1 MCAGPRAAEGRIMT
15 TPNDADRPEDEAY
28 PEEVEVVRTGDR
40 EVLLVGTAHISAESV
55 HLVRTVIE
63 RERPDCVCVE
73 LDERRY
79 TALSEKNRWE
89 GLDLREVIKHRQ
101 LATLLLNFL
110 LSSYQ
115 RRLGGKLGV
124 MPGSEL
130 LEATRVADALQIPVR
145 LCDRDVRITLRRAWA
160 ALSFVEKSKLL
171 ATALAASV
179 QEQELSEEE
188 LRRIRQ
194 RDVLTELMT
203 ELGRVMPALKRVLID
218 ERDAYLA
225 HEILEAPGRKIVAV
239 VGAGH
244 VSGMRESLLRGA
256 KVDMAEVT
264 RLPDTPLIWRLI
276 GWGIPAAIVASI
288 VAIGF
293 KQGASAA
300 GHNALY
306 WVLANSIPTSLA
318 SALAFAHP
326 ITVMAAF
333 VAAPFTSL
341 SPLIGAGHV
350 TAFVQAYVY
359 PPRVHEFNSVTD
371 DIAVLSNWWRSRLLR
386 VLLVFILSSFGGLI
400 GVWIG
405 SVRILS
411 NLF

>member
-1 MCAGPRAAEGRIMT
+1 MT
-15 TPNDADRPEDEAY
+15 IPNDAVSPTEPAPY
-28 PEEVEVVRTGDR
+28 PDDVEIVRLDGR
-40 EVLLVGTAHISAESV
+40 EIFLVGTAHISAESV
-55 HLVRTVIE
+55 QLVHEVIE

-79 TALSEKNRWE
+79 QALSEKHRWE

-115 RRLGGKLGV
+115 KRLGGKLGV

-130 LEATRVADALQIPVR
+130 LEATRVAEQLGIPMR
-145 LCDRDVRITLRRAWA
+145 LCDRDVRITLRRAWS
-160 ALSFVEKSKLL
+160 ALSLWDKSKLL

-179 QEQELSEEE
+179 GEQELSEDE

-194 RDVLTELMT
+194 KDVLSELMS

-218 ERDAYLA
+218 ERDGYLA
-225 HEILEAPGRKIVAV
+225 QKIREAPGQKIVAV

-244 VSGMRESLLRGA
+244 VAGMREALTRGD
-256 KVDMAEVT
+256 VIDMDDVM
-264 RLPDTPLIWRLI
+264 RIPPTPLIWRVL
-276 GWGIPAAIVASI
+276 GWAIPAAIVASI

-293 KQGASAA
+293 TQGPAAA
-300 GHNALY
+300 GDNALY
-306 WVLANSIPTSLA
+306 WVLANSIPCAIA

-326 ITVMAAF
+326 LTVLAAL

-350 TAFVQAYVY
+350 TAFVQAYVL
-359 PPRVHEFNSVTD
+359 PPRVHEFGSVSE
-371 DIAVLSNWWRSRLLR
+371 DIGTARNWWRSRLLR
-386 VLLVFILSSFGGLI
+386 VLLVFILSSVGGLI

-405 SVRILS
+405 SVRVFS
-411 NLF
+411 SLF

>member
-1 MCAGPRAAEGRIMT
+1 MT
-15 TPNDADRPEDEAY
+15 TPNDAQSQPEVDPYAEDIETVRLPDRD
-28 PEEVEVVRTGDR
+28 
-40 EVLLVGTAHISAESV
+40 VLLVGTAHISAESV
-55 HLVRTVIE
+55 QLVHAVIE

-79 TALSEKNRWE
+79 QALSEKNRWE

-124 MPGSEL
+124 TPGSEL
-130 LEATRVADALQIPVR
+130 LEATRVADKLGIPVR

-160 ALSFVEKSKLL
+160 ALSFMDKNKLL
-171 ATALAASV
+171 ATALAASM
-179 QEQELSEEE
+179 QEQTLSEEE

-194 RDVLTELMT
+194 KDVLSELMN

-218 ERDAYLA
+218 ERDGYLA
-225 HEILEAPGRKIVAV
+225 QKIREAPGRKIVAV

-244 VSGMRESLLRGA
+244 VAGMRETLQSGVT
-256 KVDMAEVT
+256 VDMEEVT
-264 RLPDTPLIWRLI
+264 RIPAVPLIWRLV
-276 GWGIPAAIVASI
+276 GWGIPAAIIASI

-293 KQGASAA
+293 TKGAAAA

-306 WVLANSIPTSLA
+306 WVLANSIPCAIA
-318 SALAFAHP
+318 SAMALAHP
-326 ITVMAAF
+326 ITVLAAF
-333 VAAPFTSL
+333 LAAPFTSL

-350 TAFVQAYVY
+350 TAFVQAYVL
-359 PPRVHEFNSVTD
+359 PPRVHEFSSVTD
-371 DIAVLSNWWRSRLLR
+371 DIAVVRNWWRSRLLR
-386 VLLVFILSSFGGLI
+386 VLLVFIMSSLGGLI